1 MEALPSAAPI
11 SRRRCSMDVLGVL
24 PLTCAWAYDASFRRG
39 ASRGEA
45 FSRRESLAKEISNA
59 EACTTRGFGGIHVV
73 GQLGGAR
80 PVRHGGVRARLAVVR
95 QGRHRAAA
103 DLFCHY

>member
-1 MEALPSAAPI
+1 MESLPSAAPI
-11 SRRRCSMDVLGVL
+11 SRRRGPIVVLVVL
-24 PLTCAWAYDASFRRG
+24 PLFCALSYDASFRRG

-95 QGRHRAAA
+95 QGRRHA
-103 DLFCHY
+103 DAD